1 VVPRRER
8 IGRMKKLVLL
18 LAFSIAMLGPSKA
31 YADVSVSLTLD
42 RQEAMPSDSIRMVVS
57 VSGARR
63 CDAPPVIEGLDRFRV
78 TQGGSSSRVEIING
92 NIRSGVDYTYYL
104 TPSQPG
110 TFQVGPARVQ
120 VDGEIFQSNTAPL
133 TIVKDTSSASP
144 ARGAIFLTAAL
155 SSEKAYVEEQVLYTL
170 RLYLRTRVS
179 NISLQLPEQ
188 DHLTFQQLD
197 KPREYKGVLDGHSCQ
212 IVEVTYAVMGLK
224 DGDYFIQPAQM
235 DMTAYGSGQQSRR
248 GFFDD
253 PFFSDPFF
261 RTGRPVSVSSEPIEL
276 KVIPLPA
283 EGKPEGFGGLVGS
296 FTIASE
302 LAPAKIR
309 AGESATLT
317 IQVSGRGN
325 VNRIPDLKMPSLD
338 SMKIYADQPV
348 FTAAHDLKGLAGS
361 KIMKWAI
368 VPELPGDYQI
378 PPLSVSFFDPKAGE
392 YRIIQSPGH
401 SLAVIPGKGKMIMV
415 EAGGDRQN
423 GAHRPEKQEIREV
436 GHDILPLHTSVRD
449 MGTRSWARNRGLF
462 LWAVLLLPV
471 FVYVSTFVGLRLKKR
486 SIQTLPAQR
495 AKRAARRLIRQCRQ
509 VGDDDAK
516 RLSVAVREYVNNRF
530 GLNLASLTPEDAIG
544 ILTSKGVSPETAGK
558 LRDALQDMEDA
569 IYAGKGRGPVRAGD
583 KIPAVVR
590 EIEREI
596 R

>member
-1 VVPRRER
+1 
-8 IGRMKKLVLL
+8 MKKLVLL
-18 LAFSIAMLGPSKA
+18 LAFSMAMLGPSNA

-42 RQEAMPSDSIRMVVS
+42 RQEATPSDSILMVVS
-57 VSGARR
+57 VSGARQ

-92 NIRSGVDYTYYL
+92 RIRSGVDYTYYL

-120 VDGEIFQSNTAPL
+120 VDGEIFESNTAPL
-133 TIVKDTSSASP
+133 TIVKGISSVSP
-144 ARGAIFLTAAL
+144 GRGPIFLTAVL
-155 SSEKAYVEEQVLYTL
+155 SSKKAYVEEQVLYTL
-170 RLYLRTRVS
+170 RLYLRTRVA
-179 NISLQLPEQ
+179 NISLELPEQ
-188 DHLTFQQLD
+188 DHLTFQQLG
-197 KPREYKGVLDGHSCQ
+197 KPKEYQGVLDGHTCQ

-235 DMTAYGSGQQSRR
+235 DMTAYESGQQSRR

-261 RTGRPVSVSSEPIEL
+261 RTGQPVSVSSEPLEL
-276 KVIPLPA
+276 KVVPLPA
-283 EGKPEGFGGLVGS
+283 KGKPEGFSGLVGS

-317 IQVSGRGN
+317 VRVSGRGN
-325 VNRIPDLKMPSLD
+325 VRRIPDLKMPSLD

-348 FTAAHDLKGLAGS
+348 FTAAHDLNGLAGS

-368 VPELPGDYQI
+368 VPELPGDYKI

-392 YRIIQSPGH
+392 YRILQSPRH

-415 EAGGDRQN
+415 EAGEDRHD

-449 MGTRSWARNRGLF
+449 IGTRSWARNRGLF

-471 FVYVSTFVGLRLKKR
+471 FVYVSTFLGLRLQKR
-486 SIQTLPAQR
+486 SLQTLPAQR
-495 AKRAARRLIRQCRQ
+495 AKRAARHLIRQCRQ
-509 VGDDDAK
+509 YEGNDAE
-516 RLSVAVREYVNNRF
+516 RLSLLVRDYFNDRF
-530 GLNLASLTPEDAIG
+530 GLALASLTPEDAAE
-544 ILTSKGVSPETAGK
+544 ILASKGVAPETAGR
-558 LRDALQDMEDA
+558 LRDVLQTIENA
-569 IYAGKGRGPVRAGD
+569 IYAGKGQGADSFGQE
-583 KIPAVVR
+583 IPGIVR

>member
-1 VVPRRER
+1 
-8 IGRMKKLVLL
+8 MKKLVLL
-18 LAFSIAMLGPSKA
+18 LAFFMAMLGSSKA

-57 VSGARR
+57 VSGARQ

-78 TQGGSSSRVEIING
+78 TQGGSSSRVEIVNG
-92 NIRSGVDYTYYL
+92 NIRSGIDYTYYL
-104 TPSQPG
+104 TSPQPG

-120 VDGEIFQSNTAPL
+120 VDGETFESNTAPL
-133 TIVKDTSSASP
+133 TIVTGTSSASP
-144 ARGAIFLTAAL
+144 ARGPISLRAAL

-188 DHLTFQQLD
+188 DHMTFQQLD
-197 KPREYKGVLDGHSCQ
+197 KPREYQGVLDGHACQ

-224 DGDYFIQPAQM
+224 EGDYVIQPARM
-235 DMTAYGSGQQSRR
+235 EMTVYQSGQPSRR

-261 RTGRPVSVSSEPIEL
+261 RTGRPVSVSSEPLEL
-276 KVIPLPA
+276 KVLPLPTK
-283 EGKPEGFGGLVGS
+283 GKPEGFSGLVGS

-302 LAPAKIR
+302 LAPTKIR

-317 IQVSGRGN
+317 VQVSGRGN
-325 VNRIPDLKMPSLD
+325 VHRIPDLKMPSLD

-348 FTAAHDLKGLAGS
+348 FTAAHDLKGLAGA
-361 KIMKWAI
+361 KVMKWAI

-415 EAGGDRQN
+415 EAGKERQN
-423 GAHRPEKQEIREV
+423 GAHRPEKQEIREI
-436 GHDILPLHTSVRD
+436 GHDILPLHTSFRD
-449 MGTRSWARNRGLF
+449 LGTRPWTRNRGLF
-462 LWAVLLLPV
+462 LWAVLLLPGC
-471 FVYVSTFVGLRLKKR
+471 VYVSTFVGWRLKKR

-495 AKRAARRLIRQCRQ
+495 ARRAARHLVRQCRQ
-509 VGDDDAK
+509 CGDEDVK
-516 RLSVAVREYVNNRF
+516 SLSTAVREYVNNRF
-530 GLNLASLTPEDAIG
+530 GLNLASLTSEDAIG
-544 ILTSKGVSPETAGK
+544 ILTSKGVSPETAGR
-558 LRDALQDMEDA
+558 LRDALHTMEDA
-569 IYAGKGRGPVRAGD
+569 IYAGKGRTPARIGD
-583 KIPAVVR
+583 TIPTIVR